1 MVHSLMSICALK
13 HVVFIVAAQHMSRTW
28 IYCNE
33 RFHALTR
40 QYAFWACA
48 WFIAPKG
55 CNAVL
60 YTPVAPA
67 ASNAA
72 GSLMRAAAFFC
83 RRDVH
88 T

>member
-33 RFHALTR
+33 RFHAQTR

-55 CNAVL
+55 CNAVHTRRSRCFKCSRVL
-60 YTPVAPA
+60 HE
-67 ASNAA
+67 
-72 GSLMRAAAFFC
+72 GSSFFLS
-83 RRDVH
+83 
-88 T
+88 